1 MTDNYDRRLKK
12 RAIDSKTDLSTGTD
26 EHWHVVFKLPT
37 GNFLR
42 LFKDK
47 LGDFALAKGIIH
59 RLGCRCKEEE
69 ILAIDY
75 EEITDEHFGQGIQ
88 ITVHEQ
94 LENPYLSK
102 CDKCSLH
109 FDTGES

>member
-1 MTDNYDRRLKK
+1 MPDNYDRRLKK
-12 RAIDSKTDLSTGTD
+12 RPVDSKTDLATGTD
-26 EHWHVVFKLPT
+26 EHWHVVFKLPST
-37 GNFLR
+37 AFVR

-47 LGDFALAKGIIH
+47 LGDFDLAKGIVQ
-59 RLGCRCKEEE
+59 RLGCRCTADE

-75 EEITDEHFGQGIQ
+75 EEITDAYFGQGIQ

-94 LENPYLSK
+94 VDNPYLSK